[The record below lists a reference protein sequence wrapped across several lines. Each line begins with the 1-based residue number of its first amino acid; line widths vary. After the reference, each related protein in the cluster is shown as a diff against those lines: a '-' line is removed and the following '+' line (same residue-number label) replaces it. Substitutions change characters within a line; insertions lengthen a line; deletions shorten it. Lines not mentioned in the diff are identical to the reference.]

1 MVVRALI
8 QRGLLALAALGLVFG
23 VGELVL
29 RLRAAAS
36 AGPPREVRIH
46 DFAYIDEDEVPR
58 FQPYALGWHRG
69 YGDAEENLVR
79 LNSLGIPGPEPLGE
93 PGQRIAFVGD
103 SITFNGGI
111 PWEQSFLG
119 LAAGQL
125 RDAGLANSEILNFGF
140 SDANLAH
147 YEKKLEFEVLPL
159 EPDLVYVGVYLNDA
173 IGIEGSS
180 VPILADDL
188 PRRVP
193 HSASPSLML
202 RWLDRRLEFA
212 LAPDPRAP
220 IVRDGVQG
228 PGRLAWVPRFEEKRY
243 LDEPLELRQLIAD
256 ARNDWGSAWT
266 DEYANALSASL
277 QRMRSLTEP
286 RGIPL
291 VVVSFP
297 VSPQVEVDL
306 APVALWLPQ
315 RRTDE
320 ITRRLGIPLLDPLP
334 GLRQASRESG
344 VPLYRDQCHF
354 SLEGNRVVA
363 ELIAQDAIRRLQ
375 PF

>member
-1 MVVRALI
+1 VRVI
-8 QRGLLALAALGLVFG
+8 MQRGFLVFAALGLVFG

-29 RLRAAAS
+29 RLRAAAG

-46 DFAYIDEDEVPR
+46 EFAYIDEDDVPR
-58 FQPYALGWHRG
+58 FQPYARGWHRG
-69 YGDAEENLVR
+69 YGDAEDNLVR
-79 LNSLGIPGPEPLGE
+79 LNSLGLPGPEPLGE
-93 PGQRIAFVGD
+93 PRQRIAFVGD

-111 PWEQSFLG
+111 SWEQSFLG
-119 LAAGQL
+119 LAAKQL
-125 RDAGLANSEILNFGF
+125 RDAGLENSEILNFGF

-188 PRRVP
+188 PRQSPR
-193 HSASPSLML
+193 SASSSLML

-212 LAPDPRAP
+212 FAPDPRTP
-220 IVRDGVQG
+220 VVRDGVQG
-228 PGRLAWVPRFEEKRY
+228 PGRFAWVPRFKEERY
-243 LDEPLELRQLIAD
+243 LTEPLELRQMIAD

-266 DEYANALSASL
+266 DEYADALSASL
-277 QRMRSLTEP
+277 ERMRSLTEP

-315 RRTDE
+315 RRIAE
-320 ITRRLGIPLLDPLP
+320 ITRRLGIPLLDPLAT
-334 GLRQASRESG
+334 LRRASRESG
-344 VPLYRDQCHF
+344 DRLYGDQCHF
-354 SLEGNRVVA
+354 SPEGNRIVA
-363 ELIAQDAIRRLQ
+363 ELIAQDALRRLRL
-375 PF
+375 F